1 MTAPEAVKD
10 KEFWHILAM
19 VTLSISYGFFTK
31 VAFKSY
37 GSTNINDDIY
47 LTRVAL
53 YGFIT
58 AATSRFIWPFLQ
70 GIIGFKKVYAAILC
84 MQLLVA
90 FSMPF
95 IAHNANLYAVW
106 ICISWCCEGG

>member
-1 MTAPEAVKD
+1 MTTPEAVKD
-10 KEFWHILAM
+10 KEFWHILTM

-70 GIIGFKKVYAAILC
+70 GIIGFKKVYAAIL
-84 MQLLVA
+84 
-90 FSMPF
+90 F
-95 IAHNANLYAVW
+95 I
-106 ICISWCCEGG
+106 